1 MRENKYELESWQSL
15 FIRLAMVV
23 GIVSLVAVL
32 STSLIA
38 QKRRAKAKKS
48 GAASASSA
56 NVVKTNIDVHYKSRL
71 DTSDDIIVFG
81 TGFNNGVSY
90 IKPGDATATAI
101 PNSENYSSKFFVA
114 IGTKI
119 LLGTP
124 DYTMAVFDT
133 ATSKMTEIP
142 GDTLQLRN
150 INGSN
155 FEGGSI
161 QKSGNYAAV
170 ITDKTG
176 SDNSA
181 IKVLDVSGDEPKII
195 RFEGSGETE
204 DAEMI
209 YRHVAVDAKT
219 GMVAGAGSNN
229 YEIRVYDINAP
240 DKAPKVFDLKSYKGV
255 AKYQMRFDDGKIL
268 FQSGE
273 TKEKAVLLD
282 VATGKFT
289 DMSEAVYGM
298 AMAGGKFVYF
308 ANRGSGDYHG
318 ISSRAVVGNV
328 GKQPKLSAGKNPIAT
343 SANNGMIGFGST
355 AAITPDG
362 KHIFIAGLDDVGQTE
377 RFQSF
382 KGAKFIAQSD
392 ATEKPAFLKASDVV
406 VSSKIVAFKIGRD
419 NQTKLGYIKL
429 R

>member
-1 MRENKYELESWQSL
+1 MKKNKYELENWQGI
-15 FIRLAMVV
+15 FYRFAIIV
-23 GIVSLVAVL
+23 GVVSLVAIL
-32 STSLIA
+32 STSLLA
-38 QKRRAKAKKS
+38 QK
-48 GAASASSA
+48 
-56 NVVKTNIDVHYKSRL
+56 VVKTNIDVHYKSRV

-90 IKPGDATATAI
+90 IKPGDTTATAI
-101 PNSENYSSKFFVA
+101 PNSDNYSSKFFVA

-133 ATSKMTEIP
+133 ATGKMTEIP
-142 GDTLQLRN
+142 EDTLQLRN
-150 INGSN
+150 INGTM

-161 QKSGNYAAV
+161 QKSGNYAAI
-170 ITDKTG
+170 ITDTTG
-176 SDNSA
+176 GDNSA
-181 IKVLDVSGDEPKII
+181 IKVLDVAGDEPKII
-195 RFEGSGETE
+195 RFEGSGQTE

-229 YEIRVYDINAP
+229 YEIRIYDINDP

-282 VATGKFT
+282 VASGKFT
-289 DMSEAVYGM
+289 DMSQAVYSM

-308 ANRGSGDYHG
+308 ANRGSNDYHG
-318 ISSRAVVGNV
+318 ISSRAVVGKV
-328 GKQPKLSAGKNPIAT
+328 GTEPTLSAGKKPIAT
-343 SANNGMIGFGST
+343 SANNGMVGFGSS

-362 KHIFIAGLDDVGQTE
+362 KHIFIAGLEDVGQTE
-377 RFQSF
+377 RFQTYR
-382 KGAKFIAQSD
+382 GAKFVAQGD

-406 VSSKIVAFKIGRD
+406 ASSKIIAFKIGWD

-429 R
+429 K